1 MHEADIVFVIMQH
14 SHVLINIQVPQSKPM
29 AAPMAAST
37 PAAEIPKVVGAPFDL
52 VVLVEE
58 AALPLAEP
66 VPEPAAVR
74 PVVSVGVAVVA
85 G

>member
-52 VVLVEE
+52 VLIEE
-58 AALPLAEP
+58 AALPVAEP
-66 VPEPAAVR
+66 VPEPAVR
-74 PVVSVGVAVVA
+74 PAVSVGVAVVA

>member
-1 MHEADIVFVIMQH
+1 
-14 SHVLINIQVPQSKPM
+14 
-29 AAPMAAST
+29 MAAST

-58 AALPLAEP
+58 AALPVAEP
-66 VPEPAAVR
+66 VPEAAPVR
-74 PVVSVGVAVVA
+74 PAVSVGVAVVA